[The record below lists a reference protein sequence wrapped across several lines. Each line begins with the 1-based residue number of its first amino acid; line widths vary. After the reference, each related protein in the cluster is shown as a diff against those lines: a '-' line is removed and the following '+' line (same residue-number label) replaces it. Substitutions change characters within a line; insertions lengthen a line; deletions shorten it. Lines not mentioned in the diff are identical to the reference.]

1 MVFMLA
7 KASTGR
13 SPRAHS
19 TKLCWVTELFH
30 AKKVYHRV
38 KEHLESHLWYLA
50 ALINCLLR
58 ITEHKRSLAE
68 FVI

>member
-1 MVFMLA
+1 
-7 KASTGR
+7 
-13 SPRAHS
+13 
-19 TKLCWVTELFH
+19 
-30 AKKVYHRV
+30 
-38 KEHLESHLWYLA
+38 LWYLA

>member
-1 MVFMLA
+1 
-7 KASTGR
+7 
-13 SPRAHS
+13 
-19 TKLCWVTELFH
+19 VTDLFH
-30 AKKVYHRV
+30 AKKLHQRV
-38 KEHLESHLWYLA
+38 KEHLEAHLWYLA